1 MSKTIS
7 FIIDENTKI
16 NNYEKNINEKE
27 KEIEDFFY
35 QIQKENEELK
45 SDLIKYKLEL
55 EKEREITQNLK
66 DTYLNINYFDDPTN
80 NIDVII
86 YENIKFIKEENEKK
100 LNELNLSYENLVK
113 I

>member
-45 SDLIKYKLEL
+45 SDLIKYK
-55 EKEREITQNLK
+55 
-66 DTYLNINYFDDPTN
+66 
-80 NIDVII
+80 
-86 YENIKFIKEENEKK
+86 
-100 LNELNLSYENLVK
+100 
-113 I
+113 

>member
-7 FIIDENTKI
+7 YIVDENTKI
-16 NNYEKNINEKE
+16 NNYEKNINDKE

-45 SDLIKYKLEL
+45 SELIKYKLEL
-55 EKEREITQNLK
+55 EKEREITQTLK
-66 DTYLNINYFDDPTN
+66 DTYLNINCFDDPTN

-86 YENIKFIKEENEKK
+86 KRQ
-100 LNELNLSYENLVK
+100 LELS
-113 I
+113 